1 MKKLIIK
8 KGKKTLRRSQILQC
22 GNYLPRKTLMKLHN
36 LKPNLPISQMHLKTP
51 TLGAV
56 ENKTLDLSSRCAR
69 ITPMVIHT

>member
-1 MKKLIIK
+1 MV
-8 KGKKTLRRSQILQC
+8 RQR

-36 LKPNLPISQMHLKTP
+36 LRPNLPISQMHLKTP

-56 ENKTLDLSSRCAR
+56 ENEMLDLSSCCAR